1 MAGDRL
7 HRNSTNGPFPSSSK
21 EKKKKNDLSAADLL
35 PHVGQ
40 RRGSSKEKF
49 CSRDLTGLS
58 LQGASVCSGPQ
69 AQDHSEN
76 LLWMG
81 LDWSRRTQVYC
92 YLVHRDGQAWP
103 QGEPGKTPVPQLL
116 CHWLLLVPTL

>member
-58 LQGASVCSGPQ
+58 LQGASVFCVPGGRAST
-69 AQDHSEN
+69 ASEPRAEY
-76 LLWMG
+76 
-81 LDWSRRTQVYC
+81 DDC
-92 YLVHRDGQAWP
+92 HF
-103 QGEPGKTPVPQLL
+103 PV
-116 CHWLLLVPTL
+116 CD